1 MRKALLLVPMTAL
14 LLLCACGGR
23 EGEDPFQAL
32 QERFQSV
39 TFVQTEAALTCN
51 YQEEVRTYELMCSYT
66 PERSRVE
73 VKAPET
79 VAGVAAEWDA
89 GALTLSYDDMMLDAG
104 PYSDTDMSPM
114 WAVPALLK
122 AMAEGYPLETGEE
135 DLEDTECL
143 RVTYETG
150 RGEEN
155 LLYHT
160 VWLTREGTP
169 LRGEISGEDGV
180 MYTIE
185 FQSFTIEETDYGTDA
200 ETDLGGD

>member
-14 LLLCACGGR
+14 LLLCACSSG
-23 EGEDPFQAL
+23 EEEDPFQAL
-32 QERFQSV
+32 QERFQAM
-39 TFVQTEAALTCN
+39 TAAQAEATLTCD
-51 YQEEVRTYELMCSYT
+51 YQEEVRAYELMCSYT

-73 VKAPET
+73 VKAPEN

-89 GALTLSYDDMMLDAG
+89 ETLTLSYDDVMLDAG

-114 WAVPALLK
+114 WAVPALLR
-122 AMAEGYPLETGEE
+122 AMAEGYPLETGKEN
-135 DLEDTECL
+135 LEDTECL

-150 RGEEN
+150 RGEER

-160 VWLTREGTP
+160 VWLTMEGTP
-169 LRGEISGEDGV
+169 LRGEIAGEDGV

-185 FQSFTIEETDYGTDA
+185 FESFTSEEADYGTDA

>member
-14 LLLCACGGR
+14 LLLCACGGK

-79 VAGVAAEWDA
+79 VESIKECQAVLSAGY
-89 GALTLSYDDMMLDAG
+89 SYSNMIAFLNHL
-104 PYSDTDMSPM
+104 
-114 WAVPALLK
+114 VFI
-122 AMAEGYPLETGEE
+122 
-135 DLEDTECL
+135 
-143 RVTYETG
+143 
-150 RGEEN
+150 
-155 LLYHT
+155 H
-160 VWLTREGTP
+160 
-169 LRGEISGEDGV
+169 
-180 MYTIE
+180 
-185 FQSFTIEETDYGTDA
+185 SFSRIT
-200 ETDLGGD
+200 